1 MVVNGLILRL
11 SGRGLFDRER
21 GWTKTLA
28 ILSIRA
34 RTFKNGRLMI
44 FFSSQFERSAAFL
57 HIFAGIL
64 VHPQKHN
71 LRWRT
76 AQSALTNRPASTP
89 HHYEIT
95 DRSSSLPAGAA

>member
-21 GWTKTLA
+21 GWSKLLA

-34 RTFKNGRLMI
+34 RTFKNGSLMI
-44 FFSSQFERSAAFL
+44 FFSSQFERSAGFL

-64 VHPQKHN
+64 VHPQKHQ
-71 LRWRT
+71 LRWRPGRP
-76 AQSALTNRPASTP
+76 ALTNRPPGPAAPYAIP
-89 HHYEIT
+89 HKHS
-95 DRSSSLPAGAA
+95 RL